1 MLSRR
6 KLILLPLAGVAL
18 PGAEPGAEP
27 GFEPIF
33 DGQSLAGWRI
43 ENGPESAFYVKD
55 GAMVVHPG
63 SNFPTWLRSEREYEN
78 FEFQGEVFIE
88 GWANS
93 GIFVHAPKHGR
104 PTGCGMKVN
113 IFQKADAVPLAES
126 MGAIFPVVAPSK
138 VNVRNKAEWNQF
150 RIRVN
155 WPEFKLW
162 MNGELVQNLKLD
174 EHPELRHRLRRGY
187 LGLESLSYPVRFR
200 KLEVKSLPATDT
212 QTALYASPSDLA
224 QWRTAEPEWMEKS
237 KWETLGSTLRGE
249 GLGYLATKEQFA
261 DYDLEMYVRP
271 SRHSNGGVYFRCP
284 DGIKRDHYEIQVHDV
299 EGAVYPTGSLY
310 GIRRARW
317 WPLEPES
324 WFLLQIHVQGDH
336 CVVRVDG
343 ETVVDYRGLKNLAA
357 GPIALQAHQTGKWIE
372 YKEIRI
378 RRLNHS

>member
-1 MLSRR
+1 M
-6 KLILLPLAGVAL
+6 
-18 PGAEPGAEP
+18 
-27 GFEPIF
+27 PIF
-33 DGQSLAGWRI
+33 DGLSLAGWRV

-55 GAMVVHPG
+55 GAIVVHPG
-63 SNFPTWLRSEREYEN
+63 SNFPTWLRSESEYEN
-78 FEFQGEVFIE
+78 FELQGEVFIE

-93 GIFVHAPKHGR
+93 GIFVHAPRHGR
-104 PTGCGMKVN
+104 PTGCGMKINV
-113 IFQKADAVPLAES
+113 FQKADAVPLAES

-138 VNVRNKAEWNQF
+138 VNVRNKAQWNQF
-150 RIRVN
+150 RVRVN

-162 MNGELVQNLKLD
+162 MNGELVQDLKLD

-187 LGLESLSYPVRFR
+187 LGLESLSYPVRYR
-200 KLEVKSLPATDT
+200 GLAVKTLPSTDT
-212 QTALYASPSDLA
+212 QTALYAAPGDLNL
-224 QWRTAEPEWMEKS
+224 WRTEEPEWLEKS

-261 DYDLEMYVRP
+261 NYDLEMYVRP

-284 DGIKRDHYEIQVHDV
+284 NGVKSDHYEIQVHDV

-317 WPLEPES
+317 WPLEPET
-324 WFLLQIHVQGDH
+324 WFLLQVHVQGDQ

-357 GPIALQAHQTGKWIE
+357 GPIAIQAHQTGKWIE

-378 RRLNHS
+378 RRL